1 MVAPNTVAAIRTYF
15 IKNLWSKIT
24 RVDVIS
30 VADSVNYLGIGKSL
44 LGTDLMLKNVS
55 YSDLKLKMEEELDN
69 KYIFIIGQL
78 FYIPFWWYY
87 SL

>member
-1 MVAPNTVAAIRTYF
+1 
-15 IKNLWSKIT
+15 
-24 RVDVIS
+24 
-30 VADSVNYLGIGKSL
+30 
-44 LGTDLMLKNVS
+44 MLKNVS

-78 FYIPFWWYY
+78 FYIPFWLYC